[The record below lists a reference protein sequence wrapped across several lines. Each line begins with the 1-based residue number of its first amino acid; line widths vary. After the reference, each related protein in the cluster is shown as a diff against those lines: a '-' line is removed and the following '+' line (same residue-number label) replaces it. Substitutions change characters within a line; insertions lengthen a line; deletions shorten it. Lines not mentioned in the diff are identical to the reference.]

1 MSSYQLKFAFLYFVR
16 REATAVAKGL
26 VLEEGEEIPPAMR
39 KKQILKRIREWE
51 KFEANCNMLKVD
63 MFMMSLRNENHF
75 THLYR
80 SLKKRKESLGN
91 SLVQDGE
98 DTTPQGFKHR

>member
-1 MSSYQLKFAFLYFVR
+1 MR

-51 KFEANCNMLKVD
+51 KFEANCNMLKV
-63 MFMMSLRNENHF
+63 FMTILNRF
-75 THLYR
+75 IYTCY
-80 SLKKRKESLGN
+80 KIGA
-91 SLVQDGE
+91 
-98 DTTPQGFKHR
+98 

>member
-1 MSSYQLKFAFLYFVR
+1 M
-16 REATAVAKGL
+16 AKGL

-51 KFEANCNMLKVD
+51 KFEANCNMLKVS
-63 MFMMSLRNENHF
+63 MRSRLRNENLF
-75 THLYR
+75 TFYLLYR
-80 SLKKRKESLGN
+80 SLKRRKESLGN

-98 DTTPQGFKHR
+98 DTTPLGSKHRYGHHDK